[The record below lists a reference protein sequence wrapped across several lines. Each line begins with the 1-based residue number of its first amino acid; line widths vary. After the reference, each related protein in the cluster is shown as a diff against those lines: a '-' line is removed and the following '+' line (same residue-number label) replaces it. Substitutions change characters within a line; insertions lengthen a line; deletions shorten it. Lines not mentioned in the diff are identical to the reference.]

1 MPYFLKIDK
10 QVKGEGNILTRKKL
24 NSSPKLAKSNQ
35 EEKWITYHFD
45 ERVEHANIF
54 IVSFFFF
61 INYKLRGKIRL

>member
-10 QVKGEGNILTRKKL
+10 QVKGEGNVLTRKKL

-45 ERVEHANIF
+45 ERVEKAK
-54 IVSFFFF
+54 S
-61 INYKLRGKIRL
+61 LL